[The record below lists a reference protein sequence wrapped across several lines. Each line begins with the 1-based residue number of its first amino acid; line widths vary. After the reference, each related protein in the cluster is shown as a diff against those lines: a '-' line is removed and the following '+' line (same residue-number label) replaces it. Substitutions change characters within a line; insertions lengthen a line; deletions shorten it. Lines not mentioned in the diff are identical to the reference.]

1 MFVQHSRPLACKD
14 FVNNYTNIFMGSIPT
29 RVAVCDTSIL
39 VSHTASHIN
48 NTPSHTHR
56 PPL

>member
-29 RVAVCDTSIL
+29 RVAVVTL
-39 VSHTASHIN
+39 VY
-48 NTPSHTHR
+48 
-56 PPL
+56 